1 MIKYRIIH
9 DNDCLCDNLSD
20 IEVSDV
26 LMLYKEKYP
35 DWKLETQEYNF
46 EFHGRRLG
54 RDPDLH

>member
-1 MIKYRIIH
+1 MIKYRIVH

-35 DWKLETQEYNF
+35 DWEFETQKYNF
-46 EFHGRRLG
+46 EFHGWRLG

>member
-1 MIKYRIIH
+1 MIKYRIIR

-35 DWKLETQEYNF
+35 DWEFETQKY
-46 EFHGRRLG
+46 HYDPGGPHLG

>member
-35 DWKLETQEYNF
+35 DWEFETQKYYYDPGGQ
-46 EFHGRRLG
+46 HLG